1 MMEFT
6 TICLDLAKRAFQAH
20 AVNGKGEVVVRKR
33 LRRAQALRFFEQLAP
48 CLVGV
53 EGCGTSHY
61 GHVRSQS
68 LAMRYV

>member
-6 TICLDLAKRAFQAH
+6 TIGLDLAKRVFQVH
-20 AVNGKGEVVVRKR
+20 TVNGKGEVVVRKR
-33 LRRAQALRFFEQLAP
+33 LCRAQVLRFFEQLAP
-48 CLVGV
+48 CLKRA
-53 EGCGTSHY
+53 ERATL